1 MLVIGLVPGCFS
13 LPATPRA
20 PVVLSTSAD
29 AAEPLPPT
37 STLAVRLSAIVDAD
51 SADAVA
57 LVRGEAD
64 GALVSALAKPPLAER
79 YLTQVV
85 ALRAQTQGDLL
96 LMTPRRALEP
106 HVRYTLV
113 IGAGLRA
120 GGLALGRP
128 SLRPFTTSGYDEAAP
143 FLQLVAPTDGAAG
156 VVRNL
161 AAVTVRWSKPMPPAP
176 LQIID
181 DSGTVWPS
189 TTTGSA
195 LPDGTVVDLQIAL
208 GAVLDAG
215 SHFEVRAPP
224 SLLDEHEQPPFGDPP
239 GFSTG
244 TELRTTPPAL
254 DGLALEVAD
263 RCLVARFSTGRPTVA
278 ELCVGDR
285 CVDDPAAGA
294 HAIGVT
300 LAELQ
305 DTWSLRAWDE
315 STAPQARAEGR
326 VDLPP
331 LPLVLTE
338 ILFQPKGPRLSQQ
351 YVELYNVGDDPV
363 ELGGLA
369 LTTASGFDRLPSATL
384 PSGGYAVVVPDGFTD
399 DGMDV
404 VPPAS
409 ALLLRVGNT
418 RLGGRGIREGGEPVW
433 LVDGAGRLITRWGG
447 WPVEVAPGQSLTRD
461 PFQCDLPANFHPSA
475 QTPGTP

>member
-1 MLVIGLVPGCFS
+1 M
-13 LPATPRA
+13 A
-20 PVVLSTSAD
+20 
-29 AAEPLPPT
+29 
-37 STLAVRLSAIVDAD
+37 
-51 SADAVA
+51 
-57 LVRGEAD
+57 
-64 GALVSALAKPPLAER
+64 ALAWPPLAQR
-79 YLTQVV
+79 YLAELV
-85 ALRAQTQGDLL
+85 AVDAQTQGDVL
-96 LMTPRRALEP
+96 LMMPRRALDP
-106 HVRYTLV
+106 NARYTLV

-128 SLRPFTTSGYDEAAP
+128 SLRAFTTGGYDDAAP
-143 FLQLVAPTDGAAG
+143 ILQLVAPADGAAG

-161 AAVTVRWSKPMPPAP
+161 AAITVKWSKPMPPAP
-176 LQIID
+176 LQIVD
-181 DSGTVWPS
+181 GNGMVWPS
-189 TTTGSA
+189 ATTGTSGA
-195 LPDGTVVDLQIAL
+195 DGTIVDLRIEL

-224 SLLDEHEQPPFGDPP
+224 SLVDEQGRPPFGDPP

-244 TELRTTPPAL
+244 NELRTSAPAL

-263 RCLVARFSTGRPTVA
+263 RCLVVRFSTDRPTLA
-278 ELCVGDR
+278 ELCVADR
-285 CVDDPAAGA
+285 CTDDTAGSA
-294 HAIGVT
+294 HALGVS
-300 LAELQ
+300 LAEPQ
-305 DTWSLRAWDE
+305 DGWSLRAWDE
-315 STAPQARAEGR
+315 STAPQAEAEGI

-369 LTTASGFDRLPSATL
+369 LTTASGLDRLPAGTL

-399 DGMDV
+399 DGLDV
-404 VPPAS
+404 VPAAS
-409 ALLLRVGNT
+409 ALLLRVANT

-433 LVDGAGRLITRWGG
+433 LVDGSGRLITRWGG
-447 WPVEVAPGQSLTRD
+447 WPVPVALGQSLTRD

-475 QTPGTP
+475 QTPGAP